1 MELDYLATV
10 LLSSLSSASILL
22 IATIGLAVV
31 YGLMGVINLAHGEF
45 LMVGAYSAL
54 TATQIG
60 IPYPLAIPVAILV
73 TMLIGAIVEL
83 LIIRRLYGRLF
94 DTMLATW
101 GLGMVFNQG
110 AVLLFGTVSP
120 GIGMPQI
127 NFKIGDY
134 SLAAYPIAMIAVAAI
149 MLAFVYFLMTKTVY
163 GMKARASIQEP
174 KMAQAIGI
182 DSSRVNTLTF
192 AIGCGLAGFAGAI
205 LLPIIPATPSM
216 GLFFAVKGFLTVVVA
231 GPVTL
236 TGSAIAALGLGGGAS
251 VTATI
256 SGILDPYLAFVATS
270 WIIFGLLAL
279 SLDVIWGR
287 GGLLSLAQTAF
298 YGLGGYFGSVIAVN
312 MAPSTGISLIWALPS
327 GAAFGALVAAALGYI
342 IFYARMGELQSTI
355 LSYTFTLLLWS
366 VTQTFKFKIGEAV
379 IGGDNG
385 FSNIPGIILGIWTG
399 SRNSRAKPCLCS
411 SCCFVSC
418 NLLFY

>member
-73 TMLIGAIVEL
+73 TMFIGAIVEL
-83 LIIRRLYGRLF
+83 LLIRRLYGRLF

-101 GLGMVFNQG
+101 GLSMVFNQG

-120 GIGMPQI
+120 GIGMPQV
-127 NFKIGDY
+127 NFQIGDY
-134 SLAAYPIAMIAVAAI
+134 SLATYPIAMIAVAAFI
-149 MLAFVYFLMTKTVY
+149 LAFVYFLMTKTVY

-174 KMAQAIGI
+174 KMAQVIGI

-216 GLFFAVKGFLTVVVA
+216 GFFFAVKGFLMVVVA

-236 TGSAIAALGLGGGAS
+236 TGTAIAALGLGGGAS
-251 VTATI
+251 FTASFLTSVLGDVFFFTVTA
-256 SGILDPYLAFVATS
+256 
-270 WIIFGLLAL
+270 
-279 SLDVIWGR
+279 
-287 GGLLSLAQTAF
+287 
-298 YGLGGYFGSVIAVN
+298 
-312 MAPSTGISLIWALPS
+312 
-327 GAAFGALVAAALGYI
+327 
-342 IFYARMGELQSTI
+342 
-355 LSYTFTLLLWS
+355 LLLWLYP
-366 VTQTFKFKIGEAV
+366 IGISAK
-379 IGGDNG
+379 
-385 FSNIPGIILGIWTG
+385 W
-399 SRNSRAKPCLCS
+399 RNKL
-411 SCCFVSC
+411 
-418 NLLFY
+418 